1 MELNSESSR
10 KFGYVQRSVKIGSM
24 SENDAD
30 IAEICYD
37 VSLCQ
42 GSLQNVVKSLRNGAK
57 RSGKS

>member
-1 MELNSESSR
+1 MSSR

-24 SENDAD
+24 LENDAD

-57 RSGKS
+57 RSG